1 MTKRQDKAPAFFSIR
16 CKFWRIFLLIIY
28 EGGII
33 LKKILTAFTAAALLL
48 SGCSIGNESGSQSTV
63 TESGEHQSSTP
74 QNSTETQSSTAPDN
88 SQAEPA
94 GEKTFLIGADGLP
107 IYTSEIT
114 EAMIF
119 DTNSDLG
126 EREIPVEELDEST
139 FASATCSFAYVH
151 DSRIIVS
158 AAEAPDKFENGVY
171 TGEELPPSAE
181 YRRLHTGDRVGELT
195 VRLAETYFTSEGEF
209 AEYGSYLGWSSVY
222 FDGELTI
229 TGYMSITEN
238 PLYQDG
244 MVSLVPAESPLPQM
258 FYQYAENVGI
268 SHAPVL
274 GDGYY
279 SEAAAFS
286 LGYLEGINA
295 DMNGLKIGDTN
306 VKVRAVI
313 GNVRAGSGTLP
324 MYFCDLLSV
333 EIL

>member
-1 MTKRQDKAPAFFSIR
+1 M
-16 CKFWRIFLLIIY
+16 
-28 EGGII
+28 
-33 LKKILTAFTAAALLL
+33 KKILTAFTAAALLL
-48 SGCSIGNESGSQSTV
+48 SGCSVGNESGSQSTV
-63 TESGEHQSSTP
+63 TQSGEHQSDTP
-74 QNSTETQSSTAPDN
+74 QNSAETQSGTSPDS

-114 EAMIF
+114 EATVA
-119 DTNSDLG
+119 DSNDALG
-126 EREIPVEELDEST
+126 GRGIPVEELDENT
-139 FASATCSFAYVH
+139 FASVTCSGFAYVH

-158 AAEAPDKFENGVY
+158 AIDDPDKFEDGLVY
-171 TGEELPPSAE
+171 IGEELPPSAE

-195 VRLAETYFTSEGEF
+195 VRLAETVFTSDSEL
-209 AEYGSYLGWSSVY
+209 AEYGSYLGWSSLY

-229 TGYMSITEN
+229 TGYLSITEN

-244 MVSLVPAESPLPQM
+244 MVRLFPAESPLPQM
-258 FYQYAENVGI
+258 FYQYTENVGI

-274 GDGYY
+274 SDGYY
-279 SEAAAFS
+279 SETAAFS
-286 LGYLEGINA
+286 LGYLEEINA

-313 GNVRAGSGTLP
+313 GNIRGGGGTLP
-324 MYFCDLLSV
+324 TFFGDLLSV

>member
-1 MTKRQDKAPAFFSIR
+1 M
-16 CKFWRIFLLIIY
+16 
-28 EGGII
+28 
-33 LKKILTAFTAAALLL
+33 KKILMAFTAAALLL
-48 SGCSIGNESGSQSTV
+48 SGCSFGNESGSQSTI
-63 TESGEHQSSTP
+63 TQSGEQQSIAPQNSEQQSSTV
-74 QNSTETQSSTAPDN
+74 PDS
-88 SQAEPA
+88 SQAEPT

-114 EAMIF
+114 EATIV
-119 DTNSDLG
+119 DQNSTLG
-126 EREIPVEELDEST
+126 GLEISVEELDEST
-139 FASATCSFAYVH
+139 FASVTCGFAYVH

-158 AAEAPDKFENGVY
+158 AIDDPDKFEDGLVY
-171 TGEELPPSAE
+171 IGEEVPPSAE
-181 YRRLHTGDRVGELT
+181 YRRLRAGDRVGELT
-195 VRLAETYFTSEGEF
+195 VRLAETIFTSDSEL

-229 TGYMSITEN
+229 TGYLSIIEN

-244 MVSLVPAESPLPQM
+244 MVSLVPTESPLPQM

-268 SHAPVL
+268 SHAPIF

-279 SEAAAFS
+279 SEAAPFS

-295 DMNGLKIGDTN
+295 DMNGLKIGDMN

-313 GNVRAGSGTLP
+313 GNVRAGGGTMP
-324 MYFCDLLSV
+324 MCFGDLLSV